1 MADAVTSQ
9 TILDGER
16 LFIAKFTNIS
26 DGTGETAVTKIDVT
40 TLAPNSFGLA
50 CNGVKL
56 NKIYGT
62 THGME
67 VRILWDATTDQ
78 FAWQIPQNSNYLM
91 DLSSFGGIPNNAGAV
106 KPATFCLLQ
115 QTLQLATCTLSCLN
129 VSKSTHQLKV
139 ETHNDRRRHSN
150 SP

>member
-26 DGTGETAVTKIDVT
+26 DGTGETGVLKIDVS
-40 TLAPNSFGLA
+40 TLNPNSFGLA

-91 DLSSFGGIPNNAGAV
+91 DLSSFGGIPNNAGAGKTGDV
-106 KPATFCLLQ
+106 LFTTADASAGDMYSIVLE
-115 QTLQLATCTLSCLN
+115 CTKTYASA
-129 VSKSTHQLKV
+129 
-139 ETHNDRRRHSN
+139 
-150 SP
+150 

>member
-26 DGTGETAVTKIDVT
+26 DGTGETAVLKIDVS
-40 TLAPNSFGLA
+40 TLNPNSFGLA
-50 CNGVKL
+50 CNGVKI

-91 DLSSFGGIPNNAGAV
+91 DLSSFGGIPNNAGAGKTGDV
-106 KPATFCLLQ
+106 LFTTLDASAGDMYSIVLECLK
-115 QTLQLATCTLSCLN
+115 TYA
-129 VSKSTHQLKV
+129 
-139 ETHNDRRRHSN
+139 DA
-150 SP
+150 

>member
-26 DGTGETAVTKIDVT
+26 DGTGETGVLKIDVS
-40 TLAPNSFGLA
+40 TLNPNSFGLA
-50 CNGVKL
+50 CNGVKI

-91 DLSSFGGIPNNAGAV
+91 DLSSFGGIPNNTGAGSTGDVLFTTADASAGDMYTIV
-106 KPATFCLLQ
+106 LECLK
-115 QTLQLATCTLSCLN
+115 TYASA
-129 VSKSTHQLKV
+129 
-139 ETHNDRRRHSN
+139 
-150 SP
+150 

>member
-26 DGTGETAVTKIDVT
+26 DGTGETAALKIDVS
-40 TLAPNSFGLA
+40 TLNPNSFSLA
-50 CNGVKL
+50 CNGVKI

-67 VRILWDATTDQ
+67 VRILWDASTDV
-78 FAWQIPQNSNYLM
+78 FAWQLPQNSNYLM
-91 DLSSFGGIPNNAGAV
+91 DLSSFGGIPNNAGAGKTGNV
-106 KPATFCLLQ
+106 LFTTVDASAGDMYSIVLE
-115 QTLQLATCTLSCLN
+115 CTKTYASA
-129 VSKSTHQLKV
+129 
-139 ETHNDRRRHSN
+139 
-150 SP
+150 

>member
-26 DGTGETAVTKIDVT
+26 DGTGEAAVVKIDVS
-40 TLAPNSFGLA
+40 TLNPNSFGLA

-67 VRILWDATTDQ
+67 VRILWDATTDV

-91 DLSSFGGIPNNAGAV
+91 DLSSFGGIPNNAGAGKTGDV
-106 KPATFCLLQ
+106 LFTTADASAGDMYSIVLECLKTYAT
-115 QTLQLATCTLSCLN
+115 
-129 VSKSTHQLKV
+129 
-139 ETHNDRRRHSN
+139 SN
-150 SP
+150 

>member
-26 DGTGETAVTKIDVT
+26 DGTGETGVIKIDVS
-40 TLAPNSFGLA
+40 TLNPNSFGLA

-91 DLSSFGGIPNNAGAV
+91 DFSSFGGIPNNAGAGKTGDV
-106 KPATFCLLQ
+106 LFTTADASSGDMYSIVLECLKTYASQ
-115 QTLQLATCTLSCLN
+115 
-129 VSKSTHQLKV
+129 
-139 ETHNDRRRHSN
+139 
-150 SP
+150 

>member
-1 MADAVTSQ
+1 MADAVASQ

-26 DGTGETAVTKIDVT
+26 DGTGETAVVKIDVS
-40 TLAPNSFGLA
+40 TLAVNSFGLA
-50 CNGVKL
+50 CNGVKI

-67 VRILWDATTDQ
+67 VRILWDATTDV

-91 DLSSFGGIPNNAGAV
+91 DFSSFGGIPNNAGAGSTGDV
-106 KPATFCLLQ
+106 LFTTADASSGDMYSIVLECLK
-115 QTLQLATCTLSCLN
+115 TYASA
-129 VSKSTHQLKV
+129 
-139 ETHNDRRRHSN
+139 
-150 SP
+150 